1 MALPEKDGF
10 FNNHPLLDIPP
21 CSMDSLSMTGGQ
33 NFFFSNFLS
42 RISYL
47 NSSFYNNYSFSPLLS
62 RKGLS
67 LLLVYFPSRNG

>member
-1 MALPEKDGF
+1 MALPEKDGL
-10 FNNHPLLDIPP
+10 FNNPSPTPP
-21 CSMDSLSMTGGQ
+21 CSMDSLSMMTGGQ